1 VLYSATPFPV
11 RKISP
16 IREAGLCF
24 SSFLTGDVMP
34 YLVHVI
40 RILHFMRVRVQ

>member
-1 VLYSATPFPV
+1 VLHSATPFAF
-11 RKISP
+11 RQISP
-16 IREAGLCF
+16 IRDAGACF